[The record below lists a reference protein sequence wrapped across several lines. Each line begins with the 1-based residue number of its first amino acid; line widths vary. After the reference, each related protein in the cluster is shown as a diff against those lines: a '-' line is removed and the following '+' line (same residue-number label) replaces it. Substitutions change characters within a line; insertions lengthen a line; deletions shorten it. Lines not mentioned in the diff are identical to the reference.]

1 MPSNVLI
8 YLAYFANQIRK
19 RTPYVEHVFKAFYA
33 LRVTTNLERPNGCLP
48 PVAIDHV
55 VDEPD
60 LIRDIARNNGP
71 YFMPA
76 RYLIGGE
83 TAADARKRT
92 PKIVKD
98 APAYLIGPTWRGDW
112 AFDGEVLVE
121 EAAFLLHHET
131 FMESARTLF
140 KSDIVIPEQVFVNL
154 STPMKAQPFS
164 HVDIPEF
171 MGVTRRNAPGWFLQ
185 AMGSSRLFEDVRIS
199 IITVVAWFYEGERGF
214 FRYWPAGR
222 ENDSVRHERMWN
234 TAVAGDN
241 DFMHHLVERVGPKGS
256 TPPEGMTINT
266 ELSFS
271 DTKWNI
277 VEDGE
282 VLSSFDDTSV
292 RLSLSWKAK
301 VFSDTKN
308 LEDYQTGSG
317 DISVSE
323 AINRFN
329 AHLGSSF
336 SDLSDDDLRVQ
347 LTERW
352 SGYVV

>member
-1 MPSNVLI
+1 M
-8 YLAYFANQIRK
+8 
-19 RTPYVEHVFKAFYA
+19 YVEHLSKPFYD
-33 LRVTTNLERPNGCLP
+33 LLVTTNVERPNGCLP
-48 PVAIDHV
+48 PIEINHV
-55 VDEPD
+55 VEEPER
-60 LIRDIARNNGP
+60 IREIARNNGP

-92 PKIVKD
+92 PKVVKD
-98 APAYLIGPTWRGDW
+98 APSYLIGPTWRGDW
-112 AFDGEVLVE
+112 AFDGKLLVE
-121 EAAFLLHHET
+121 DAAFLLHHET
-131 FMESARTLF
+131 FMKSASDLF
-140 KSDIVIPEQVFVNL
+140 NSDIVIPEQVFVNL
-154 STPMKAQPFS
+154 STPMRAQPFS

-171 MGVTRRNAPGWFLQ
+171 TGITRRNAPGWFLQ

-214 FRYWPAGR
+214 FRYWPSGR
-222 ENDSVRHERMWN
+222 DNDSVRHEQMWN

-256 TPPEGMTINT
+256 IPPEGMTINT

-271 DTKWNI
+271 DAKWNV

-282 VLSSFDDTSV
+282 VLSSFEDMSV

-301 VFSDTKN
+301 VFPSSKS

-317 DISVSE
+317 DITVSE
-323 AINRFN
+323 AIDRFN

-336 SDLSDDDLRVQ
+336 SDLSDDGLRVQ
-347 LTERW
+347 LTEQW
-352 SGYVV
+352 SGYVI

>member
-1 MPSNVLI
+1 M
-8 YLAYFANQIRK
+8 YLAYFPKQIGK

-33 LRVTTNLERPNGCLP
+33 LHVTTNLERPNGCLP

-83 TAADARKRT
+83 TAADARKRI
-92 PKIVKD
+92 PKVVKD

-121 EAAFLLHHET
+121 QAAFLLHHET

-185 AMGSSRLFEDVRIS
+185 AMGSSTF
-199 IITVVAWFYEGERGF
+199 
-214 FRYWPAGR
+214 
-222 ENDSVRHERMWN
+222 
-234 TAVAGDN
+234 
-241 DFMHHLVERVGPKGS
+241 
-256 TPPEGMTINT
+256 
-266 ELSFS
+266 
-271 DTKWNI
+271 
-277 VEDGE
+277 
-282 VLSSFDDTSV
+282 
-292 RLSLSWKAK
+292 
-301 VFSDTKN
+301 
-308 LEDYQTGSG
+308 
-317 DISVSE
+317 
-323 AINRFN
+323 
-329 AHLGSSF
+329 
-336 SDLSDDDLRVQ
+336 
-347 LTERW
+347 
-352 SGYVV
+352 

>member
-1 MPSNVLI
+1 M
-8 YLAYFANQIRK
+8 YLAYFPNQIGK

-33 LRVTTNLERPNGCLP
+33 LHVTTNLERPNGCLP

-83 TAADARKRT
+83 TAADARKRI
-92 PKIVKD
+92 PKVVKD

-112 AFDGEVLVE
+112 AFDGEVLVD

-185 AMGSSRLFEDVRIS
+185 AMGSSRLLRMFEYRSLLLLHGFMRVKEGSSGIGRQAETMTVSAMNECGTQQSQVITIS
-199 IITVVAWFYEGERGF
+199 CIILLRES
-214 FRYWPAGR
+214 GR
-222 ENDSVRHERMWN
+222 RDP
-234 TAVAGDN
+234 
-241 DFMHHLVERVGPKGS
+241 LLPKG
-256 TPPEGMTINT
+256 
-266 ELSFS
+266 
-271 DTKWNI
+271 
-277 VEDGE
+277 
-282 VLSSFDDTSV
+282 
-292 RLSLSWKAK
+292 
-301 VFSDTKN
+301 
-308 LEDYQTGSG
+308 
-317 DISVSE
+317 
-323 AINRFN
+323 
-329 AHLGSSF
+329 
-336 SDLSDDDLRVQ
+336 
-347 LTERW
+347 
-352 SGYVV
+352 

>member
-1 MPSNVLI
+1 MRFENKTAVVTGSGGGIGEAYARALHAEGANVVIAELDEGRGKQVADSLGERALFVGTDVGDPSSTDAMASATTEAFGGI
-8 YLAYFANQIRK
+8 DYL
-19 RTPYVEHVFKAFYA
+19 V
-33 LRVTTNLERPNGCLP
+33 
-48 PVAIDHV
+48 
-55 VDEPD
+55 
-60 LIRDIARNNGP
+60 NN
-71 YFMPA
+71 
-76 RYLIGGE
+76 
-83 TAADARKRT
+83 
-92 PKIVKD
+92 
-98 APAYLIGPTWRGDW
+98 
-112 AFDGEVLVE
+112 
-121 EAAFLLHHET
+121 AAFLLHHNT
-131 FMESARTLF
+131 FMESASTLF
-140 KSDIVIPEQVFVNL
+140 NSDIVIPEQVFVNL

-199 IITVVAWFYEGERGF
+199 IITIVAWFYEGERGF
-214 FRYWPAGR
+214 FRYWPSGR
-222 ENDSVRHERMWN
+222 DNDSVRHEQMWN

-271 DTKWNI
+271 DTKWNV

-282 VLSSFDDTSV
+282 VLSSFDDKSV

-329 AHLGSSF
+329 AHLGSRF

-347 LTERW
+347 LTKRW